1 MLIPAVPLLVLVAAL
16 IVVATVA
23 SLLPEAD
30 VWLLAAAGATLLL
43 AVVDAVRLSIRPP
56 PTVRRRVAHAMA
68 LGADSEVA
76 IEIEHAQHRPLTLQ
90 LFDHVPEG
98 IYFEALPQRLTVPA
112 GQQATAVYRVRAEQR
127 GEHAFPQVE
136 LRLRSSWGLWWR
148 ISREPLLSQVRVYPN
163 FAAMTRFA
171 LLATDHRLSQL
182 GLLLRR
188 RRGEGLDFHQLR
200 EYREGDA
207 PRQIDWK
214 ASSRMRRLISREY
227 REERDQQIILLV
239 DCGRRMAAKDGP
251 LSHLDHALNAALL
264 LAFVALRQG
273 DAVGMMTMGGVER
286 WIAPRKSRIALD
298 QLLEGAFD
306 LHETLSSPD
315 YRNCATTLLQKQ
327 SRRALIVL
335 LSNVRDEDDDDLL
348 DALALLRRRHRV
360 VLASLREPII
370 EAALHAPVES
380 LDDALAHAASAE
392 YLARRKHSFARYANA
407 AVCIDVEPQALPM
420 ALVHRYLDLKR
431 EGRL

>member
-1 MLIPAVPLLVLVAAL
+1 MLIPAPPLLWTVGALLVLAIAASFVPALDRVLAAAVVLLFAAAL
-16 IVVATVA
+16 IDALR
-23 SLLPEAD
+23 LLREAPP
-30 VWLLAAAGATLLL
+30 
-43 AVVDAVRLSIRPP
+43 RL
-56 PTVRRRVAHAMA
+56 RRRVPHALA
-68 LGADSEVA
+68 LGAETAIS
-76 IEIEHAQHRPLTLQ
+76 IEIGNLGARPLPLQ
-90 LFDHVPEG
+90 VFDHVPTALS
-98 IYFEALPQRLTVPA
+98 FEALPQSLLIGVGEA
-112 GQQATAVYRVRAEQR
+112 AALDYKVRAESR
-127 GEHAFPQVE
+127 GEHRYAICE
-136 LRLRSSWGLWWR
+136 LRLASAWRLW
-148 ISREPLLSQVRVYPN
+148 SRRLRCELPDQVRVYPN
-163 FAAMTRFA
+163 FAALTRFA

-239 DCGRRMAAKDGP
+239 DCGRRMAARDGP

-273 DAVGMMTMGGVER
+273 DAVGLMTMGGVER
-286 WIAPRKSRIALD
+286 WMAPRKSRPALD
-298 QLLEGAFD
+298 ALLEGCFD
-306 LHETLSSPD
+306 LHETLASPD
-315 YRNCATTLLQKQ
+315 YRACATALLQRQ
-327 SRRALIVL
+327 TRRALVVL
-335 LSNVRDEDDDDLL
+335 LSNVRDEDDDDMR

-370 EAALHAPVES
+370 EDALHANVDG
-380 LDDALAHAASAE
+380 LDAALAHAASAE
-392 YLARRKHSFARYANA
+392 YLQRRARSFARFAHLA
-407 AVCIDVEPQALPM
+407 ICLDVEPVDLPM

-431 EGRL
+431 EGAL

>member
-1 MLIPAVPLLVLVAAL
+1 MLIPARPLLAAGAAL
-16 IVVATVA
+16 LALALAA
-23 SLLPEAD
+23 SFMPALDRVLASALLLL
-30 VWLLAAAGATLLL
+30 LLAAALDAGRLL
-43 AVVDAVRLSIRPP
+43 RTPP
-56 PTVRRRVAHAMA
+56 PTLRRKLPHALA
-68 LGADSEVA
+68 LGATTSVTLD
-76 IEIEHAQHRPLTLQ
+76 IENPTSSPLRLAV
-90 LFDHVPEG
+90 FDHVPVG
-98 IYFEALPQRLTVPA
+98 FSFESLPQSLQVPPEQVA
-112 GQQATAVYRVRAEQR
+112 HLRYTLQAEDR
-127 GEHAFPQVE
+127 GEHVFSQCE
-136 LRLRSSWGLWWR
+136 LRLGSPWRLWQRRVRSALP
-148 ISREPLLSQVRVYPN
+148 SRVRVYPN
-163 FAAMTRFA
+163 FAALTRFA

-239 DCGRRMAAKDGP
+239 DCGRRMAARDGP

-273 DAVGMMTMGGVER
+273 DAVGLMTMGGVER
-286 WIAPRKSRIALD
+286 WMAPRKSRAALD
-298 QLLEGAFD
+298 GLLVGCFD
-306 LHETLSSPD
+306 LTETLASPD
-315 YRNCATTLLQKQ
+315 YRACATALLTRQT
-327 SRRALIVL
+327 RRALVVL
-335 LSNVRDEDDDDLL
+335 LSNVRDEDDDDLR

-370 EAALHAPVES
+370 EDALHASVDN
-380 LDDALAHAASAE
+380 LDVALAHAASAE
-392 YLARRKHSFARYANA
+392 YLQRRARSFARYAHQA
-407 AVCIDVEPQALPM
+407 ICLDVEPVDLPM

-431 EGRL
+431 EGAL